1 MSGVRRALASEA
13 WLLEQQVRAEMEAEA
28 WRRLREEITRPLEV
42 PAPIPDVPSPPPP
55 LPERIQ
61 RGGSSILKAL
71 VRFALAAFGAY
82 LAYLAAYDGGLG
94 EFEIWLAVGAG
105 FLVTL
110 SLSMLGPAR
119 HFVHTMA
126 EATRWAL
133 IAALAIGAVWLLM
146 KMSA

>member
-1 MSGVRRALASEA
+1 MSGVRRAFASEA

-28 WRRLREEITRPLEV
+28 WRRLREEITRPPERL
-42 PAPIPDVPSPPPP
+42 APIAEAPSAPLP

-61 RGGSSILKAL
+61 RGGSIILKAL
-71 VRFALAAFGAY
+71 VRFVLAAFGAY
-82 LAYLAAYDGGLG
+82 VAYLAAYDGGLG

-119 HFVHTMA
+119 QFVHAIA
-126 EATRWAL
+126 EAARWAL
-133 IAALAIGAVWLLM
+133 IAALAIGAVWLLVA
-146 KMSA
+146 MSA